1 MELDIR
7 LSNQIFNT
15 LTNVYIVA
23 FTTMCL
29 VSVVVNLELQVIAE
43 NAGEKDV
50 KKLFLKNYKIGV
62 NMKRDTQKP
71 ILFKSE
77 PEVFAQIELLK
88 EKRPALNRN
97 KMIND
102 AMTLYIKLIKTLGQM
117 EILNDITYNQ
127 DSLQRFLF
135 KQCKDIQREW
145 KRIY

>member
-1 MELDIR
+1 
-7 LSNQIFNT
+7 
-15 LTNVYIVA
+15 
-23 FTTMCL
+23 
-29 VSVVVNLELQVIAE
+29 
-43 NAGEKDV
+43 
-50 KKLFLKNYKIGV
+50 
-62 NMKRDTQKP
+62 MKRDTQKP

-88 EKRPALNRN
+88 EQRPGLNRN

-102 AMTLYIKLIKTLGQM
+102 AMTLYIKLVKTLGPM

-145 KRIY
+145 KCIY

>member
-1 MELDIR
+1 
-7 LSNQIFNT
+7 
-15 LTNVYIVA
+15 
-23 FTTMCL
+23 
-29 VSVVVNLELQVIAE
+29 
-43 NAGEKDV
+43 
-50 KKLFLKNYKIGV
+50 
-62 NMKRDTQKP
+62 MKRDTQKP

-117 EILNDITYNQ
+117 ELLDVISYNQ

-135 KQCKDIQREW
+135 KQCRDIQREW

>member
-1 MELDIR
+1 MKKDI
-7 LSNQIFNT
+7 
-15 LTNVYIVA
+15 
-23 FTTMCL
+23 
-29 VSVVVNLELQVIAE
+29 
-43 NAGEKDV
+43 
-50 KKLFLKNYKIGV
+50 
-62 NMKRDTQKP
+62 QKP

-88 EKRPALNRN
+88 EQRPGLNRN

-102 AMTLYIKLIKTLGQM
+102 AMTLYIKLIKTVGKM
-117 EILNDITYNQ
+117 EYMDVITFNQ

>member
-1 MELDIR
+1 
-7 LSNQIFNT
+7 
-15 LTNVYIVA
+15 
-23 FTTMCL
+23 
-29 VSVVVNLELQVIAE
+29 
-43 NAGEKDV
+43 
-50 KKLFLKNYKIGV
+50 
-62 NMKRDTQKP
+62 MKRDTQKP

-88 EKRPALNRN
+88 EQRPGLNRN

-127 DSLQRFLF
+127 DNFQRFLF

>member
-1 MELDIR
+1 MIKDI
-7 LSNQIFNT
+7 
-15 LTNVYIVA
+15 
-23 FTTMCL
+23 
-29 VSVVVNLELQVIAE
+29 
-43 NAGEKDV
+43 
-50 KKLFLKNYKIGV
+50 
-62 NMKRDTQKP
+62 QKP

-88 EKRPALNRN
+88 EKRPTLNRN

-102 AMTLYIKLIKTLGQM
+102 AMTLYIKLVKTLGSM

-127 DSLQRFLF
+127 DSLQRFLY